1 MASDITL
8 AVGGGASHMTYDE
21 LAQAHGI
28 SLAAA
33 PPALTHLAEKAKWS
47 RGDRVAV
54 G

>member
-1 MASDITL
+1 MPPVADATRFPGL
-8 AVGGGASHMTYDE
+8 GGMGPMGD
-21 LAQAHGI
+21 
-28 SLAAA
+28 AAA